1 MKQITIAILLLTIGM
16 IAGKYIFSHQEE
28 EIGPTAMVVNKAD
41 SQNCQDELNQAK
53 ELYGKVFTTFL
64 ATIGVKLQGKQKI
77 ELSQLIDNPQKY
89 KVEKA
94 KDLPKNLKQKS
105 PKVEISADIVETNHQ
120 VPYEYEKLS
129 KSAAGIILQKPNLY
143 YAESKFIK
151 VFDSNMKKI
160 NGSYTGKLYKTKK
173 DEYNN
178 TADEIL
184 LEINFSERDDKT
196 ITGNYSL
203 KLSRNGTPYST
214 SSGDGN
220 NSLLRRNPKDL
231 NMILM
236 KSAPDT
242 FFQFNIKNPNVLNY
256 YKDGEHAGYAQLIKN

>member
-1 MKQITIAILLLTIGM
+1 MKIFTIALIFLIIGITI
-16 IAGKYIFSHQEE
+16 GKNYHSSQGIVVKEKSVASSQ
-28 EIGPTAMVVNKAD
+28 TAPL
-41 SQNCQDELNQAK
+41 NCQDELNQAK

-77 ELSQLIDNPQKY
+77 ELSQLIDNPQEY
-89 KVEKA
+89 KVEKTE
-94 KDLPKNLKQKS
+94 DLPKDLKEKS
-105 PKVEISADIVETNHQ
+105 PRVEINAETVETNQQ

-151 VFDSNMKKI
+151 VFDSTMKKL

-196 ITGNYSL
+196 ITGNYTL